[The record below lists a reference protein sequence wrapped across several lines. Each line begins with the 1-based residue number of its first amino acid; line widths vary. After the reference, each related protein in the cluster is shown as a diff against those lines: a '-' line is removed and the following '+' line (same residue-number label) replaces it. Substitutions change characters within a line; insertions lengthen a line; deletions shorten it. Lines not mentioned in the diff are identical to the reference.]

1 MTPIVLV
8 GLQLIG
14 IVAIVL
20 AAWFAGK
27 KLLGY
32 PWSAL
37 GWGVLAFPLSQ
48 VFRFLLIYPVNML
61 WGAIFD
67 AHTALIATT
76 LTLIATS
83 GLFEEATRWVVMRF
97 WAKRTRAWR
106 DGVGFGL
113 GHGGIEALLTIG
125 SVSINNIVLLLA
137 ADQILEAVESQQNPE
152 ATEAVNQQIDAVHSI
167 TAALVGMS
175 LYERILAITLHVAM
189 SVLVLRAVREHRWV
203 LWLAAVAIHIAFNSI
218 AVGMM
223 QLGPAAMYSAMTVS
237 TLALL
242 WALLKGPLS
251 RKAVE
256 TKPAEPPLTA

>member
-8 GLQLIG
+8 SLQLIG
-14 IVAIVL
+14 IVVIVL
-20 AAWFAGK
+20 AAWFLGK

-48 VFRFLLIYPVNML
+48 VFRFLLIYPVNLL

-83 GLFEEATRWVVMRF
+83 GLFEETTRWVVMRF

-113 GHGGIEALLTIG
+113 GEEADVAEVIRSGWTPPTPRWT
-125 SVSINNIVLLLA
+125 SPPSRRACA
-137 ADQILEAVESQQNPE
+137 AS
-152 ATEAVNQQIDAVHSI
+152 
-167 TAALVGMS
+167 
-175 LYERILAITLHVAM
+175 
-189 SVLVLRAVREHRWV
+189 
-203 LWLAAVAIHIAFNSI
+203 
-218 AVGMM
+218 
-223 QLGPAAMYSAMTVS
+223 SA
-237 TLALL
+237 
-242 WALLKGPLS
+242 G
-251 RKAVE
+251 RR
-256 TKPAEPPLTA
+256 